1 MIDGGSSNGNVR
13 KELTRTIS
21 PIPSPD
27 TLLESS
33 SRPHA
38 TRKLR
43 NKHTGT
49 SRRLALAAG
58 DIDSGDESSVAG
70 GPSGSTT
77 QGKDRS
83 KDGSIILAGAAAS
96 TNANGLLLAGSKAMD
111 ASAPILGLHGLPEL
125 SLLQSSLRVFENDNP
140 ARVNGSAAKG
150 KGSRKA
156 GGKKRRGAVPDRP
169 PSPAPDAEEEHLS
182 KKAKRELER
191 DRLSFLALASSSLP
205 ATLTGTGTGGGGAGG
220 GMLSSGPGPGG
231 SKTIRWEP
239 GRSVLQLTGAKDY
252 EAESDLIRI
261 RGGIGGGKRRRG
273 AAAAA

>member
-1 MIDGGSSNGNVR
+1 MGSSGSNLR
-13 KELTRTIS
+13 KKLTRIAGAFFS
-21 PIPSPD
+21 SD

-49 SRRLALAAG
+49 SRRLALAVG

-96 TNANGLLLAGSKAMD
+96 NNANGLLLAGSKAMD

-125 SLLQSSLRVFENDNP
+125 SLLQSSLRVFENDSSTR
-140 ARVNGSAAKG
+140 ANGSAAKG

-156 GGKKRRGAVPDRP
+156 GGKKRRGAVPDRA

-205 ATLTGTGTGGGGAGG
+205 ATLTGTGTGSGGAGG
-220 GMLSSGPGPGG
+220 GVLSSGPGPGG

-273 AAAAA
+273 AAAAAA